1 MKEHFASKSS
11 LFLMELILAILFF
24 SLASAVCCQLFV
36 RAHTLEQEA
45 LRTDSMKNQMEN
57 AAQLLTGFHGDMDA
71 VLEQFPYGWLQ
82 NGTAILPF
90 DASFHPCEASQAV
103 YYMKLILR
111 KEASIPY
118 ADIAVTKTSEKNT
131 AALYELSVC
140 LYTPLTRQEVTP

>member
-45 LRTDSMKNQMEN
+45 LRTDSMKNQVEN

-103 YYMKLILR
+103 YYMKPVSYTHLITTISACFSFVISRHCL
-111 KEASIPY
+111 SI
-118 ADIAVTKTSEKNT
+118 S
-131 AALYELSVC
+131 S
-140 LYTPLTRQEVTP
+140 